1 MEGNMKDIL
10 LDRYIS
16 DLCCIV
22 LYQNN
27 IQMQQVQYQYVFYLQ
42 LLIKSSKIHIYVL
55 SFRFMNAV
63 CF

>member
-1 MEGNMKDIL
+1 MEGNVKDIL

-27 IQMQQVQYQYVFYLQ
+27 IQMQQVQYQYAFYLQ
-42 LLIKSSKIHIYVL
+42 LFIKSSKYIYVHVL
-55 SFRFMNAV
+55 SFV
-63 CF
+63 GILLV